1 MLLKLFL
8 CFTLIPVFEL
18 YLLIKV
24 GTVLGGFNTILL
36 VIISGFIG
44 AWLARLEG
52 MNTLLKLRM
61 NLQQGLMPAEELLD
75 AVIIFIAGVLLIT
88 PGFITDTI
96 GLILLWPVT
105 RNKFKRVLRKK
116 FDDMQLQGDINIT
129 RFH

>member
-24 GTVLGGFNTILL
+24 GAIIGGLNTILL
-36 VIISGFIG
+36 VIISGFLG
-44 AWLARLEG
+44 AWLAKREG
-52 MNTLLKLRM
+52 MNTIIKLKM

-75 AVIIFIAGVLLIT
+75 AVIIFIAGVVLVT
-88 PGFITDTI
+88 PGFITDI
-96 GLILLWPVT
+96 MGLILLWPVT
-105 RNKFKRVLRKK
+105 RNQIKRILRKK
-116 FDDMQLQGDINIT
+116 FDEMQLQGNINIT

>member
-8 CFTLIPVFEL
+8 CFTLIPVVEL

-24 GTVLGGFNTILL
+24 GTVLGGINTILL
-36 VIISGFIG
+36 VIISGFLG

-52 MNTLLKLRM
+52 MNTLVKLRA

-75 AVIIFIAGVLLIT
+75 AVIIFIAGVVLIT
-88 PGFITDTI
+88 PGFITDI
-96 GLILLWPVT
+96 MGLLLLWPVT
-105 RNKFKRVLRKK
+105 RNRLKRFLRKK
-116 FDDMQLQGDINIT
+116 FDELYLQGNINIT

>member
-24 GTVLGGFNTILL
+24 GTVIGGLNTIFL

-44 AWLARLEG
+44 AWLAKREG
-52 MNTLLKLRM
+52 MNTIVKLKM

-75 AVIIFIAGVLLIT
+75 AVIIFIAGVVLIT
-88 PGFITDTI
+88 PGFITDMM

-105 RNKFKRVLRKK
+105 RNQIKRMLRKK
-116 FDDMQLQGDINIT
+116 FDELQLQGNININ

>member
-8 CFTLIPVFEL
+8 CFTLIPVVEL

-24 GTVLGGFNTILL
+24 GTVIGGVNTILL
-36 VIISGFIG
+36 VIVSGFLG

-52 MNTLLKLRM
+52 MNTLVKLRA

-75 AVIIFIAGVLLIT
+75 AVIIFIAGVVLIT
-88 PGFITDTI
+88 PGFITDI
-96 GLILLWPVT
+96 LGLILLWPVT
-105 RNKFKRVLRKK
+105 RNRLKRFLRKK
-116 FDDMQLQGDINIT
+116 FDELNLQGNINIT

>member
-8 CFTLIPVFEL
+8 CFTLIPVVEL

-24 GTVLGGFNTILL
+24 GTVLGGVNTILL
-36 VIISGFIG
+36 VIISGFLG

-52 MNTLLKLRM
+52 MNTLVKLRA

-75 AVIIFIAGVLLIT
+75 AVIIFIAGVVLIT
-88 PGFITDTI
+88 PGFITDI
-96 GLILLWPVT
+96 LGLLLLWPVT
-105 RNKFKRVLRKK
+105 RNRLKRFLRKK
-116 FDDMQLQGDINIT
+116 FDELNVKGNINIT

>member
-24 GTVLGGFNTILL
+24 GTVIGGLNTILM
-36 VIISGFIG
+36 VIISGFLG
-44 AWLARLEG
+44 AWFARLEG

-88 PGFITDTI
+88 PGFITDTV
-96 GLILLWPVT
+96 GLLLLWPMS
-105 RNKFKRVLRKK
+105 RNKLKQILRKK
-116 FDDMQLQGDINIT
+116 FDEMQSQGKINIT
-129 RFH
+129 RFR

>member
-8 CFTLIPVFEL
+8 CFTLIPVLEL

-24 GTVLGGFNTILL
+24 GTVLGGINTILL
-36 VIISGFIG
+36 VIISGFLG

-52 MNTLLKLRM
+52 MNTLVKLRA

-75 AVIIFIAGVLLIT
+75 AVIIFIAGVVLIT
-88 PGFITDTI
+88 PGFITDVL
-96 GLILLWPVT
+96 GLLLLWPVT
-105 RNKFKRVLRKK
+105 RNRLKRFLRKK
-116 FDDMQLQGDINIT
+116 FDELYLQGNINIT

>member
-8 CFTLIPVFEL
+8 CFTLIPVVEL

-24 GTVLGGFNTILL
+24 GTVLGGINTILL
-36 VIISGFIG
+36 VIISGFLG

-52 MNTLLKLRM
+52 MNTLVKLRA

-75 AVIIFIAGVLLIT
+75 AVIIFIAGVVLIT
-88 PGFITDTI
+88 PGFITDVL
-96 GLILLWPVT
+96 GLLLLWPVT
-105 RNKFKRVLRKK
+105 RNRLKRFLRKK
-116 FDDMQLQGDINIT
+116 FDELYLQGNINIT